1 MEITSV
7 VLDSHQGLMF
17 KAGTRHIFIYYN
29 HIYDSFCISMLITSE
44 AKEPEIKHL
53 YEQIGNKLGI
63 DIIKI
68 IYTGNKY
75 IALISKEEYLNFKA
89 ILKLQKLI

>member
-17 KAGTRHIFIYYN
+17 KAGTRRIFIYYN
-29 HIYDSFCISMLITSE
+29 HIYDSFCISMIITHE
-44 AKEPEIKHL
+44 AQEQEMEYL
-53 YEQIGNKLGI
+53 YKQIGNKLGI

-89 ILKLQKLI
+89 VLKLQKLI